1 MLTPKQILA
10 EITLLKAVRD
20 GGEKRKYVCPVTVQF
35 RIRQF
40 YAKYERQLGVS
51 TNSCRMVLL
60 KATK

>member
-20 GGEKRKYVCPVTVQF
+20 GSVKRKYVCPVTIQF

-40 YAKYERQLGVS
+40 EA
-51 TNSCRMVLL
+51 LL
-60 KATK
+60 KVTK